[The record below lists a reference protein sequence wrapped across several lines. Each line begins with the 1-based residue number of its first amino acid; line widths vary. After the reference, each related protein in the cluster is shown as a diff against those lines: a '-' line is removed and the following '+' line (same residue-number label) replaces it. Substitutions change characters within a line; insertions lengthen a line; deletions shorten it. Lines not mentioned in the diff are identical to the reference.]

1 MNGDLFNKYLD
12 YKIRIVANYSLN
24 LSKIIG
30 IEKNKLWHKKKNT
43 EESIIGI
50 TRYYFYNLDNN
61 SKFDENTIKLFLN
74 DKSIIKYDI
83 NKELMSVINYFI
95 NNNRAFEIKDYKEE
109 IVLAASILNIANNL
123 DIATSPY
130 KDNKNN
136 YRTILNNY
144 LVKFNKIPY
153 FMLIDDSKKNT
164 TLLLNDIKNN
174 IKNERRL
181 FDTLNDKISFNKY
194 LKVCNVRN
202 YYLTQYNYS
211 IRELNKT
218 DYKANNY
225 IYENNHIANEFVLI
239 SKDIIV
245 ITLMKLFSIRK
256 LDKVFFLPV
265 KVSFFNDKEK
275 IIELNKI
282 YQNSCLSKFIKVLID
297 YEDFNKRTKEIL
309 EDNSIDYYVYCREK
323 IENNKYINKYLINKD
338 LYEENNK
345 IIKELIEAGKEIL
358 FEEFEDDLIDYDLL
372 EEEA

>member
-1 MNGDLFNKYLD
+1 MNGDLFNKYLE
-12 YKIRIVANYSLN
+12 YKIKVVANYSVI

-43 EESIIGI
+43 EESINGI

-144 LVKFNKIPY
+144 LIKFNKIPY

-164 TLLLNDIKNN
+164 TLLLDEIKNI
-174 IKNERRL
+174 IKNERKL
-181 FDTLNDKISFNKY
+181 FDTLNDKTSFNKY
-194 LKVCNVRN
+194 LKVCNESN

-218 DYKANNY
+218 DHKANIY

-245 ITLMKLFSIRK
+245 ITLMKLFSVRK
-256 LDKVFFLPV
+256 LDKIFFLPI
-265 KVSFFNDKEK
+265 KACFFNDKEK
-275 IIELNKI
+275 VIELNKI
-282 YQNSCLSKFIKVLID
+282 YQNSCLSKYIKVLVN
-297 YEDFNKRTKEIL
+297 YEDFNKRIKEIL
-309 EDNSIDYYVYCREK
+309 EDNSIEYYVYCREK
-323 IENNKYINKYLINKD
+323 IENNKYINKYIVNKD
-338 LYEENNK
+338 LYEENSK
-345 IIKELIEAGKEIL
+345 IIKELIGNGKEIL
-358 FEEFEDDLIDYDLL
+358 FEELEDALIDYDLL